1 MERTHTNT
9 YKLRAEALSD
19 VVGEGG
25 FLAQAKGNGVQIF
38 SYTIE
43 QKGAF
48 GDVTVTFTCR
58 KDLATVRQILSQV
71 IDGHC
76 MLRTVNDARMYTG
89 EQFYFEGE

>member
-1 MERTHTNT
+1 MNT
-9 YKLRAEALSD
+9 YKFRAEALTD

-25 FLAQAKGNGVQIF
+25 FFDVVKTKFQMF

-58 KDLATVRQILSQV
+58 KDLATVRQILSRV

-76 MLRTVNDARMYTG
+76 MRRTVNDARMYTG
-89 EQFYFEGE
+89 EQFYFGGE